1 MKKKSAIVMAVGA
14 AFAAPAMAQDA
25 TVQIYGKV
33 YPQLGYYKSSGATEV
48 GGVTG
53 NIAPQVT
60 NPQTVNNDKGRANV
74 DVSNSYR
81 GFRGEEKLGG
91 SLSTIWQIETALDFD
106 VGDQFW

>member
-1 MKKKSAIVMAVGA
+1 MGLGAVLAGSAIGR
-14 AFAAPAMAQDA
+14 DA
-25 TVQIYGKV
+25 TVMIYGKV
-33 YPQLGYYKSSGATEV
+33 YPHLGYYKSSGATEV

-74 DVSNSYR
+74 DVSNSYL

-106 VGDQFW
+106 VG